1 MLARLG
7 DVDFV
12 AKEIGYHGIC
22 RTKYQTQAEQISKKT
37 PAMKT
42 PSNWHKIYIMNDL
55 NDQYV
60 AILSD
65 LSAEQDCSPT
75 STTQSLETKIKQHFK
90 DKVQIQKGK
99 TKRGNLIFSSKVTVE
114 EALRKEHLIK
124 TKLTNKMKDVAMA
137 LRAALE
143 ILNSILCQRM

>member
-22 RTKYQTQAEQISKKT
+22 STKYQTQAEQISKKT

-42 PSNWHKIYIMNDL
+42 PSNWHKTRSLHDEAFKSLSRIIEEEIINKEEIYIMNDL

-99 TKRGNLIFSSKVTVE
+99 TKRGNLFS
-114 EALRKEHLIK
+114 
-124 TKLTNKMKDVAMA
+124 
-137 LRAALE
+137 AAK
-143 ILNSILCQRM
+143 